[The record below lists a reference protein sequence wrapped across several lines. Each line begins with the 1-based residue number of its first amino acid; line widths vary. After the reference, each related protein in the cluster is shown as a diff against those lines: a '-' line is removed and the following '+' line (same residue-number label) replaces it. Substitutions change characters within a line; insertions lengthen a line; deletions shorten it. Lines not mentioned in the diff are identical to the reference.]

1 MIDIELGNKLIGR
14 GTSRMQEIQKF
25 IYAYSFPGI
34 AWWSAHH
41 VELCQR
47 LKFKKVL
54 AFTFVIIF

>member
-34 AWWSAHH
+34 A
-41 VELCQR
+41 
-47 LKFKKVL
+47 
-54 AFTFVIIF
+54 